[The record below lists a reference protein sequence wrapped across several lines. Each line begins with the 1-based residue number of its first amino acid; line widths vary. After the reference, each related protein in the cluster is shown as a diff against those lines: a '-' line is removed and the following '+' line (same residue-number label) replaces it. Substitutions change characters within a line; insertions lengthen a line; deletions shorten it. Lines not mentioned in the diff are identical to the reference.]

1 MILSRAA
8 GIAPHLAGSR
18 WDQGE
23 AVASSIRVLIA
34 DDHPVVL
41 RGLTDLLSETS
52 DIVVVGQAGSGGE
65 LVDLCQQLLPDVVIA
80 DIKMPGMSGIEAVA
94 VIRVRC
100 PKTYAIVLSLYQS
113 EYQMRSAFVAGA
125 SAYLTKESNL
135 DDLPAI
141 VRDVYE
147 GKVRLPT
154 NMRIADLSKGPFFT
168 AAELQTLLLWL
179 DGLTTKEI
187 GERTGRARGTV
198 DTHKAHIMDKIGLHK
213 ETQVVAWAM
222 KNGFD

>member
-1 MILSRAA
+1 MVLSRAA
-8 GIAPHLAGSR
+8 GTAPHLAGSQ
-18 WDQGE
+18 WDQGG

-41 RGLTDLLSETS
+41 RGLAELLSETS
-52 DIVVVGQAGSGGE
+52 DIVVVGQARDGGE
-65 LVDLCQQLLPDVVIA
+65 LVERCEKLLPDVVIV
-80 DIKMPGMSGIEAVA
+80 DIKMPGMNGIEAVEM
-94 VIRVRC
+94 IRVRC

-125 SAYLTKESNL
+125 SAYVTKESNL
-135 DDLPAI
+135 DDLPEI
-141 VRDVYE
+141 VRDVSE
-147 GKVRLPT
+147 GKVRLPSS
-154 NMRIADLSKGPFFT
+154 MRIADLSKGPFFT
-168 AAELQTLLLWL
+168 PAELQTLLLWV

-198 DTHKAHIMDKIGLHK
+198 DTHKAHIMDKIGVHK
-213 ETQVVAWAM
+213 ETLVVVWAV